1 MATTISGTAGVTFP
15 AGGVGNPAG
24 AVVGTTDT
32 QTLTNKTLTSP
43 TMTGAVVS
51 TMASSVITSG
61 TAVTLTTQT
70 SVDFTSIPSWVKRLT
85 VMLRGVSLSGTDQI
99 ILQLGDSGG
108 IEITGYVGNQFN
120 TNDAGAIN
128 ILTFS
133 IAFILTTSGGGSSAA
148 NLYSG
153 QVILSL
159 LDASTNTWVMNGSV
173 SPTTTSGTARISIFS
188 GSKPLSS
195 TLTQLS
201 IGRSG
206 TNTFDAGTVNILF
219 E

>member
-1 MATTISGTAGVTFP
+1 MSSVVISGDTSGAITVSAP
-15 AGGVGNPAG
+15 AVS
-24 AVVGTTDT
+24 GTN
-32 QTLTNKTLTSP
+32 TLTLQAATAT
-43 TMTGAVVS
+43 
-51 TMASSVITSG
+51 SSVNKLE
-61 TAVTLTTQT
+61 TAVSASGT
-70 SVDFTSIPSWVKRLT
+70 SVDFTSIPSWVKRVT
-85 VMLRGVSLSGTDQI
+85 VMLSGVSLSGTDGI

-108 IEITGYVGNQFN
+108 IEITGYVGNIFN
-120 TNDAGAIN
+120 TYDSGTIN
-128 ILTFS
+128 VVAHSTSFLITS
-133 IAFILTTSGGGSSAA
+133 SGGGSSAV

-173 SPTTTSGTARISIFS
+173 SPTTTATTARITIFS

-206 TNTFDAGTVNILF
+206 TNTFDAGSVNILY

>member
-1 MATTISGTAGVTFP
+1 MAVSTIDQSGLNAP
-15 AGGVGNPAG
+15 L
-24 AVVGTTDT
+24 
-32 QTLTNKTLTSP
+32 TLTNPVIAGTP
-43 TMTGAVVS
+43 TGVGVL
-51 TMASSVITSG
+51 TSG
-61 TAVTLTTQT
+61 TAVALTTQT
-70 SVDFTSIPSWVKRLT
+70 SVDFTSIPSWVKRVT
-85 VMLRGVSLSGTDQI
+85 VMLSGVSLSGTDGI

-108 IEITGYVGNQFN
+108 IEITGYVGNNF
-120 TNDAGAIN
+120 AIYDSGTIN
-128 ILTFS
+128 VVAHSTSFLITS
-133 IAFILTTSGGGSSAA
+133 SGGGSSAV

-159 LDASTNTWVMNGSV
+159 LDASTNTWVMNGST
-173 SPTTTSGTARISIFS
+173 SPTTTSSAARIAIFS

-206 TNTFDAGTVNILF
+206 TNTFDAGSINILY

>member
-1 MATTISGTAGVTFP
+1 MSSVVISGDTSGAITVSAP
-15 AGGVGNPAG
+15 AVS
-24 AVVGTTDT
+24 GTN
-32 QTLTNKTLTSP
+32 TLTLQAATAT
-43 TMTGAVVS
+43 
-51 TMASSVITSG
+51 SSVNKLE

-70 SVDFTSIPSWVKRLT
+70 SVDFTSIPSWVKRVT
-85 VMLRGVSLSGTDQI
+85 VMLSGVSLSGTDGI

-108 IEITGYVGNQFN
+108 IEITGYVGNRFD

-128 ILTFS
+128 VAAFSTAFLLTS
-133 IAFILTTSGGGSSAA
+133 SGGGSSAG

-153 QVILSL
+153 QAILSL

-173 SPTTTSGTARISIFS
+173 SPTTTSSAARIAIFS

-201 IGRSG
+201 IGRTG
-206 TNTFDAGTVNILF
+206 TNTFDAGSVNIMY
-219 E
+219 EG

>member
-1 MATTISGTAGVTFP
+1 MTTVISGTAGVTFP

-43 TMTGAVVS
+43 TITGAVVS
-51 TMASSVITSG
+51 SMASSVITSG
-61 TAVTLTTQT
+61 TSVSASGTAVN
-70 SVDFTSIPSWVKRLT
+70 FTSIPSWVKRIT
-85 VMLRGVSLSGTDQI
+85 VMLSGVSLSGTDGI

-108 IEITGYVGNQFN
+108 IETTGYVGNQFV

-128 ILTFS
+128 VGAFSSAFLLTS
-133 IAFILTTSGGGSSAA
+133 SGGGSAA
-148 NLYSG
+148 GNLYSG

-159 LDASTNTWVMNGSV
+159 LDASTNTWVMNGSI
-173 SPTTTSGTARISIFS
+173 SPTTSSGTARISIFS
-188 GSKPLSS
+188 GGKPLSS

-206 TNTFDAGTVNILF
+206 TNTFDAGTINIMY